1 MGASKPRKQQLNIIQ
16 HQLEQSVF
24 AVVRVAWFRNGK
36 EYEVEEMQL
45 EYGVEH
51 VEYVLH
57 GLVERCLRAGA
68 DVMVMSPCSAEELGL
83 VS

>member
-16 HQLEQSVF
+16 HQLEASIF
-24 AVVRVAWFRNGK
+24 AVIRVAWFRNGK
-36 EYEVEEMQL
+36 QSEVEEMQL
-45 EYGVEH
+45 EHDVEH

-57 GLVERCLRAGA
+57 GLVERCLHAGA

-83 VS
+83 VP

>member
-16 HQLEQSVF
+16 HQLEESIF
-24 AVVRVAWFRNGK
+24 AVIRVAWYRNGK
-36 EYEVEEMQL
+36 QYEIEEMHL
-45 EYGVEH
+45 EHDVEH

-68 DVMVMSPCSAEELGL
+68 DVMVMSSCSAEELGL